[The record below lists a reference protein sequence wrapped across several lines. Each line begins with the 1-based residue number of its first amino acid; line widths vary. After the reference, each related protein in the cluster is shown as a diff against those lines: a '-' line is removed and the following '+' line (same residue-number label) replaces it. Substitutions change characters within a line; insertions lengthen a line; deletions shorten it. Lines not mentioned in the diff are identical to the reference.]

1 MIDTLKPYAEYKQSG
16 SKWHGSISTQWEA
29 VPLGRPLGKRIE
41 QLFATKYKLILPSE
55 EELRAEL
62 LREQALIAAQVLA
75 AADVP
80 ARRITKP
87 KRKTKGATA

>member
-29 VPLGRPLGKRIE
+29 VPLGKQLGKRIE

-62 LREQALIAAQVLA
+62 LREQELIADQRL
-75 AADVP
+75 
-80 ARRITKP
+80 
-87 KRKTKGATA
+87 ATASHEPDLSKKPRGKPQ

>member
-55 EELRAEL
+55 EGLRAEL
-62 LREQALIAAQVLA
+62 LREQELIADQGLA
-75 AADVP
+75 T
-80 ARRITKP
+80 ARHEPDLSNKP
-87 KRKTKGATA
+87 KAKLV

>member
-62 LREQALIAAQVLA
+62 LREQKLIADQGLA
-75 AADVP
+75 TASHEPDLS
-80 ARRITKP
+80 IKP
-87 KRKTKGATA
+87 KVKLV